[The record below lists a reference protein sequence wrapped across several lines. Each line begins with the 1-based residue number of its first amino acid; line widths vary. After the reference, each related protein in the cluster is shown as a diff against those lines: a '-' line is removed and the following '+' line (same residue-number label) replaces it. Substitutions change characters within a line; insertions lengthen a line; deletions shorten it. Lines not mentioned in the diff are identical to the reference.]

1 VCGNPC
7 DQMRLDSDDTLGTTT
22 SAQQVAIKVETSHT
36 KGALA
41 SRDGDEEEK
50 GIDLSSMGDMIEK

>member
-1 VCGNPC
+1 
-7 DQMRLDSDDTLGTTT
+7 MRLDSDDTLGTTT